1 MIMTLAIYC
10 AGGLGKE
17 IIALARSV
25 SRWDE
30 IIFVDDITNAE
41 RHASAKVFRFDELC
55 GYNDEIEFIIAN
67 GEPAVRESLYN
78 KVKTAGYKMAT
89 VCGRGC
95 VILPGAS
102 IGEGC
107 VFFAGA
113 ISADVV
119 IGPNVLF
126 NGRVT
131 IGHDAVIGAHSVL
144 SEACLIGGHTEIGA
158 RVYLAPGSMVKDRI
172 KIGDDAI
179 ISLGAIILRRVKER
193 AIMLGNP
200 AKRIGFNTEG
210 KVFNMFGV

>member
-1 MIMTLAIYC
+1 MTLAIYC

-25 SRWDE
+25 NVWNE
-30 IIFVDDITNAE
+30 IIFVDDITDADW
-41 RHASAKVFRFDELC
+41 HAGAKVFRFNDLR
-55 GYNDEIEFIIAN
+55 GYNDELEFIIAN

-78 KVKTAGYKMAT
+78 KIKGAGYKMAT
-89 VCGRGC
+89 VCGPSC
-95 VILPGAS
+95 TIFPGATV
-102 IGEGC
+102 GEGC
-107 VFFAGA
+107 VFLAGA

-126 NGRVT
+126 NGEVVV
-131 IGHDAVIGAHSVL
+131 GHDTVIGAHSVL
-144 SEACLIGGHTEIGA
+144 SHTCFIGGHTEVGD